1 MHWVRYFIKHQ
12 LGGMSKIIP
21 LEFNRAKWFTSKNI
35 QKYYEIYR
43 DTVLELKLAMTAALA
58 RLDGECKGDVDRLHI
73 PELVA
78 IIGNKTFQMPKTGQK
93 REYYRVI
100 VKDLLKD
107 NPGVRD
113 FNAGMLEIEG
123 PADEDLVDEE

>member
-1 MHWVRYFIKHQ
+1 M
-12 LGGMSKIIP
+12 
-21 LEFNRAKWFTSKNI
+21 
-35 QKYYEIYR
+35 
-43 DTVLELKLAMTAALA
+43 
-58 RLDGECKGDVDRLHI
+58 DRLHI

-123 PADEDLVDEE
+123 PVDEDLVDEE